1 MTTNYDPVN
10 IRGGFYLLVLLLLSI
25 VLSLSF
31 KGPIKSLFVSFSF
44 FSGVAIIMYLIDLN
58 YMMKLNKEGKINKYK
73 FQSCP
78 EGYKKHI
85 LIGTGENTADND
97 NPDGNGLPNNSK
109 IVSCIGD
116 SAELPNNPDYY
127 SSNYNDL
134 FILGF
139 HGEEKIGNANKNP
152 CKNPDGSGELKNGN
166 CFNEPTLMK
175 EKCERINS
183 FHTNDDTNGLL
194 KNAINNNWNEYNTY
208 CKL

>member
-85 LIGTGENTADND
+85 LIGKGPPTDD
-97 NPDGNGLPNNSK
+97 NPDGNNLPNNSK
-109 IVSCIGD
+109 IVSCLKKDLD
-116 SAELPNNPDYY
+116 SSELPDNPSYY
-127 SSNYNDL
+127 SENYNNL

-139 HGEEKIGNANKNP
+139 HGEEKIGIDNKNP
-152 CKNPDGSGELKNGN
+152 CKIADGTELKNGN

-183 FHTNDDTNGLL
+183 FHTNNDTEDGL
-194 KNAINNNWNEYNTY
+194 KNAINNNWSEYNTY

>member
-85 LIGTGENTADND
+85 LNGNGPPTAE
-97 NPDGNGLPNNSK
+97 NPDGNNLPNNSK
-109 IVSCIGD
+109 IVSCLKKDLD
-116 SAELPNNPDYY
+116 SSELPDNPSYY
-127 SSNYNDL
+127 SNKYDEL

-139 HGEEKIGNANKNP
+139 HGEEKIGTDNKNP
-152 CKNPDGSGELKNGN
+152 CKAVGVNGELKNGN

-183 FHTNDDTNGLL
+183 FHTNTTDADL
-194 KNAINNNWNEYNTY
+194 KKAINSNWSEYNTY